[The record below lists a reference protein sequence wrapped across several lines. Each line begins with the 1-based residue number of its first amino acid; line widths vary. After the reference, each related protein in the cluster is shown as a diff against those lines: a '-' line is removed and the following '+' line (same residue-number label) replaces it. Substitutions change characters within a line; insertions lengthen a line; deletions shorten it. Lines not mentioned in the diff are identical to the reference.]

1 MDRYVEEGATVG
13 VLELD
18 GDRVTALNEEY
29 GDTVHAVQGDVS
41 EWEDNE
47 RAVAETVSEF
57 GKLDIFVG
65 NAGIFD
71 KVVQLADLE
80 PDELETAFEEVFR
93 VNVLGYM
100 LGAKAAL
107 PELLKTEGCMVFT
120 ASYSSFYPATGGM
133 VYTPSK
139 HAIAGLFGS
148 WRTSSLRRFASTGSH
163 RGTVRR
169 TSRASRPSG
178 RESAADPDE
187 IDERYPLRIPE
198 AEEYAGYYVLLGS
211 GKQPRVDGSDYRG
224 RQRPLDPR
232 CGRTGRRN
240 RSIATGDPL
249 ASVFE
254 RTVTRLGR
262 QQRILLRVDPSRA
275 RSRVRPCSDGCL
287 RSRCPRQPHTDL

>member
-1 MDRYVEEGATVG
+1 MGWLDGKTALITGGGSGIGRAVVDRYVEEGATVG

-139 HAIAGLFGS
+139 HAIAGIIRELAYELAPKIRVNGVAPGYS
-148 WRTSSLRRFASTGSH
+148 PTNL
-163 RGTVRR
+163 
-169 TSRASRPSG
+169 SG
-178 RESAADPDE
+178 VEALGQGESAADPDE

-211 GKQPRVDGSDYRG
+211 EE
-224 RQRPLDPR
+224 
-232 CGRTGRRN
+232 N
-240 RSIATGDPL
+240 
-249 ASVFE
+249 
-254 RTVTRLGR
+254 
-262 QQRILLRVDPSRA
+262 SRA
-275 RSRVRPCSDGCL
+275 STGAIIEADSGLSIRGADEPAGG
-287 RSRCPRQPHTDL
+287 TDL